1 MNIHECDELSDAEL
15 DRILRLADA
24 ASAAPWS
31 SSVVGRD
38 AYADCNCIELGLCN
52 ELGSFARIELIGG
65 SVADQDF
72 IASAR
77 QDVLRL
83 LREVR
88 TLRARLNCVVA
99 GPAPLHPTPMSS
111 DPERSRSWMLP

>member
-1 MNIHECDELSDAEL
+1 MMNIHESDEISDEEL
-15 DRILRLADA
+15 DRIERLADA

-38 AYADCNCIELGLCN
+38 RYADCNCIELGLCN

-88 TLRARLNCVVA
+88 SLRTRLDSVMARRV
-99 GPAPLHPTPMSS
+99 PLHPTPNVIGS
-111 DPERSRSWMLP
+111 